1 MKKKIKVVMLCMTV
15 LLLYTGCSPTE
26 QSDSEVGVLD
36 TKIVLGKDYNTFLQY
51 ADGDNTLLSL
61 EKNIDVNVGPA
72 TTTEGFVKYG
82 LDDGTIKQVIPVDMD
97 AQVHSAIPF
106 GDALLYVDYTVIQD
120 ELKWDVV
127 LYGNGEKKVLRS
139 GACNFYSQLPEI
151 ALIEEKPMILWEDTI
166 ENVFKLEAYD
176 GQAFSEITLPKDLKL
191 AGTEL
196 ASNAKELCFLVEDA
210 TGKGQFVLA
219 GKDGVIDMVPLDGK
233 VTSFGLAK
241 DCLVCGLGD
250 EAETGIFS
258 LMIYNFRLK
267 ERKEIKTS
275 KALYRMADSQTDETL
290 CVNSD
295 FQILRIDSSEE
306 KITEISTPK
315 GYEGDPVIFG
325 MVSENGCLAGFL
337 KDDQYNYCII
347 NEM

>member
-191 AGTEL
+191 VG
-196 ASNAKELCFLVEDA
+196 NAKELCFLVEDA

>member
-166 ENVFKLEAYD
+166 ENVFKLEADD
-176 GQAFSEITLPKDLKL
+176 GQAFSEITVPKDRKL
-191 AGTEL
+191 VGTEL

-241 DCLVCGLGD
+241 DCLVCCLGD
-250 EAETGIFS
+250 EQVRLFIEWQTARQMKPFVLT
-258 LMIYNFRLK
+258 LTFR
-267 ERKEIKTS
+267 
-275 KALYRMADSQTDETL
+275 
-290 CVNSD
+290 
-295 FQILRIDSSEE
+295 F
-306 KITEISTPK
+306 
-315 GYEGDPVIFG
+315 
-325 MVSENGCLAGFL
+325 
-337 KDDQYNYCII
+337 
-347 NEM
+347 